1 MYASA
6 HARYTVYMEM
16 IAGFFRSRKG
26 RELLLAATLG
36 LLAVISFGLG
46 RLSAFESRTPP
57 VALVMRDPAVTT
69 AAQTSSDSV
78 LPTDVSSN
86 EKVVAETAVQTH
98 AGMYVASKSG
108 SVYHLPWCSGAKRIK
123 DENKIWFASKD
134 EAERAGYRPA
144 ANCKGI

>member
-1 MYASA
+1 MYASV

-16 IAGFFRSRKG
+16 IAGFLRSRKG
-26 RELLLAATLG
+26 RDLLLAITLC

-46 RLSAFESRTPP
+46 RLSAHENRTPP
-57 VALVMRDPAVTT
+57 VALVMRGSVATPV
-69 AAQTSSDSV
+69 AQTA
-78 LPTDVSSN
+78 TDPILLIDASPD
-86 EKVVAETAVQTH
+86 EKTGVETAIQTRT
-98 AGMYVASKSG
+98 GMYVASKSG

-123 DENKIWFASKD
+123 EENKVWFANKD